1 MKGVK
6 RMLIQHL
13 EEKQLAQ
20 FEKRRKKTT
29 RKQDRNYVQI
39 IDVLD
44 ELLRRPAKGQRKAKQ
59 KYGSPRAGV

>member
-6 RMLIQHL
+6 RMLIQHIA
-13 EEKQLAQ
+13 EKQLAQ
-20 FEKRRKKTT
+20 FETRKKEST

-44 ELLRRPAKGQRKAKQ
+44 ELLRRPAKGQRKAK
-59 KYGSPRAGV
+59 KK

>member
-20 FEKRRKKTT
+20 FETRKKKTT

-44 ELLRRPAKGQRKAKQ
+44 ELLRKPVKGQRKAKR
-59 KYGSPRAGV
+59 K